1 MTQSYQNELGQI
13 GVSAAV
19 EVVVLAAIVW
29 LLTRRAAVDVAARA
43 PTAPAA
49 RRELLGLMAYGL
61 LAQLLGAALGHALG
75 WHPISFHLAGTL
87 IGGEE
92 HLGPAE
98 VLGWAAYNAT
108 AYAAL
113 PYLWFRRRY
122 DTTALCLRSA
132 NRRRDLTVIGVV
144 LAIESVT
151 QLLALSSAVLT
162 LTARQTASG
171 VPLTFVLYLLGTGL
185 PTLVFVQALVVPRL
199 ARLTGRVGAVTL
211 GGLTYAA
218 LHLGDAWTSYA
229 SAKDTA
235 ASIGL
240 VLLVYTLPGM
250 FKAFLTVQT
259 GNAWVHLW
267 AYHAIAPH
275 TLIDTPLIVRV
286 FRL

>member
-1 MTQSYQNELGQI
+1 MTQSYQNALGQI

-43 PTAPAA
+43 PTTPTA
-49 RRELLGLMAYGL
+49 RRELLGLMGYGL
-61 LAQLLGAALGHALG
+61 MAQLLGAALGHALG
-75 WHPISFHLAGTL
+75 WHAISFHLAGTL
-87 IGGEE
+87 IGGED

-108 AYAAL
+108 VYAAL

-151 QLLALSSAVLT
+151 QLLGLSSAILT
-162 LTARQTASG
+162 LTAGQVASG

-199 ARLTGRVGAVTL
+199 ARLTGRVGAVAL

-229 SAKDTA
+229 SAEDTA

-250 FKAFLTVQT
+250 FKAFLTVRT

-275 TLIDTPLIVRV
+275 TLIDTPLVVRV